1 MSSISYIFGITASI
15 IRNIR
20 SLALFFDYYIIMKLS
35 INPNFEIDEKLLASK
50 NSIYKDIFYISMC
63 FLYIYIMD
71 IAEIILYYTSL
82 ANLII
87 IIAVLNMLLFTIKRQ
102 NQMLLQTLLVFFLLQ
117 ISFKILNINIIGILL
132 ICSTLLKLIEPIKKF
147 RIALIHDNKSLI
159 DLCLAGY
166 ELVLYS
172 SWLLYSLSYNI
183 VYFTIAILIRT
194 FLQVCFIL
202 GLLIIKGK
210 ISKNT
215 LIYSFLIKI
224 FFIDVHPQKYDSNI
238 LLYN

>member
-35 INPNFEIDEKLLASK
+35 INPNFEIDDKLLASK

-117 ISFKILNINIIGILL
+117 ISFKFLNINIIGILL

>member
-20 SLALFFDYYIIMKLS
+20 SLALFFDYYKVMKLS

-71 IAEIILYYTSL
+71 IDEIILYYTSL
-82 ANLII
+82 SNLII
-87 IIAVLNMLLFTIKRQ
+87 IIAVLNMLLFSIKRQ

-117 ISFKILNINIIGILL
+117 ISFKFLNINIIGILL

-224 FFIDVHPQKYDSNI
+224 FFIDVNTQKYDSNI

>member
-117 ISFKILNINIIGILL
+117 ISFKFLNINIIGILL

>member
-117 ISFKILNINIIGILL
+117 ISFKFLNINIIGILL

-215 LIYSFLIKI
+215 FHKI
-224 FFIDVHPQKYDSNI
+224 A
-238 LLYN
+238 

>member
-20 SLALFFDYYIIMKLS
+20 SLALFFDYYKVMKLS
-35 INPNFEIDEKLLASK
+35 INPNFEIDDKLLASK
-50 NSIYKDIFYISMC
+50 NSIYNDIFYISMC

-87 IIAVLNMLLFTIKRQ
+87 IIAVLNMLLFSIKKQ

-117 ISFKILNINIIGILL
+117 ISFKFLNINIIGILL

-224 FFIDVHPQKYDSNI
+224 FFIDVNTQKYDSNI

>member
-20 SLALFFDYYIIMKLS
+20 SLALFFDYYKIMKLS

-71 IAEIILYYTSL
+71 IDEIILYYTSL
-82 ANLII
+82 SNLII
-87 IIAVLNMLLFTIKRQ
+87 IIAVLNMLLFSIKRQ

-117 ISFKILNINIIGILL
+117 ISFKFLNINIIGILL

-166 ELVLYS
+166 ELVLYF

>member
-20 SLALFFDYYIIMKLS
+20 SLALFFDYYKIMKLS

-87 IIAVLNMLLFTIKRQ
+87 IIAVLNMLLFSIKKQ

-117 ISFKILNINIIGILL
+117 ISFKFLNINIIGILL

>member
-20 SLALFFDYYIIMKLS
+20 SLALFFDYYKIMKLS
-35 INPNFEIDEKLLASK
+35 INPNFEIDDKLLASK

-87 IIAVLNMLLFTIKRQ
+87 IIAVLNMLLFSIKRQ

-117 ISFKILNINIIGILL
+117 ISFKFLNINIIGILL

>member
-20 SLALFFDYYIIMKLS
+20 SLVLFFDYYKIMKLS
-35 INPNFEIDEKLLASK
+35 INPNFEIDDKLLASK

-71 IAEIILYYTSL
+71 IDEIILYYTSL

-87 IIAVLNMLLFTIKRQ
+87 IIAVLNMLLFSIKRQ

-117 ISFKILNINIIGILL
+117 ISFKFLNINIIGILL

>member
-20 SLALFFDYYIIMKLS
+20 SLALFFDYYKIMKLS

-87 IIAVLNMLLFTIKRQ
+87 IIAVLNMLLFSIKRQ

-117 ISFKILNINIIGILL
+117 ISFKFLNINIIGILL

-224 FFIDVHPQKYDSNI
+224 FFIDVNTQKYDSNI

>member
-20 SLALFFDYYIIMKLS
+20 SLALFFDYYKIMKLS

-82 ANLII
+82 ANLLI
-87 IIAVLNMLLFTIKRQ
+87 IIAVLNMLLFSIKRQ

-117 ISFKILNINIIGILL
+117 ISFKFLNINIIGILL

>member
-20 SLALFFDYYIIMKLS
+20 SLVLFFDYYKIMKLS

-87 IIAVLNMLLFTIKRQ
+87 IIAVLNMLLFSIKRQ

-117 ISFKILNINIIGILL
+117 ISFKFLNINIIGILL

>member
-20 SLALFFDYYIIMKLS
+20 SLALFFDYYKVMKLS

-71 IAEIILYYTSL
+71 IDEIILYYTSL
-82 ANLII
+82 SNLII
-87 IIAVLNMLLFTIKRQ
+87 IIAVLNMLLFSIKRQ

-117 ISFKILNINIIGILL
+117 ISFKFLNINIIGILL

>member
-20 SLALFFDYYIIMKLS
+20 SLALFFDYYKVMKLS

-71 IAEIILYYTSL
+71 IDEIILYYTSL

-87 IIAVLNMLLFTIKRQ
+87 IIAVLNMLLFSIQRQ

-117 ISFKILNINIIGILL
+117 ISFKFLNINIIGILL

>member
-20 SLALFFDYYIIMKLS
+20 SLALFFDYYKVMKLS
-35 INPNFEIDEKLLASK
+35 INPNFEIDDKLLASK

-71 IAEIILYYTSL
+71 IDEIILYYTSL
-82 ANLII
+82 SNLII
-87 IIAVLNMLLFTIKRQ
+87 IIAVLNMLLFSIKRQ

-117 ISFKILNINIIGILL
+117 ISFKFLNINIIGILL

>member
-20 SLALFFDYYIIMKLS
+20 SLALFFDYYKVMKLS

-71 IAEIILYYTSL
+71 IDEIILYYTSL
-82 ANLII
+82 SNLII
-87 IIAVLNMLLFTIKRQ
+87 IIAVLNMLLFSIKRQ

-117 ISFKILNINIIGILL
+117 ISFKFLNINIIGILL

-224 FFIDVHPQKYDSNI
+224 FFIDVHPQKSDSNI

>member
-20 SLALFFDYYIIMKLS
+20 SLALFFDYYKVMKLS
-35 INPNFEIDEKLLASK
+35 INPNFEIDDKLLASK

-87 IIAVLNMLLFTIKRQ
+87 IIAVLNMLLFSIKKQ

-117 ISFKILNINIIGILL
+117 ISFKFLNINIIGILL

-224 FFIDVHPQKYDSNI
+224 FFIDVNTQKYDSNI

>member
-20 SLALFFDYYIIMKLS
+20 SLALFFDYYKIMKLS

-87 IIAVLNMLLFTIKRQ
+87 IIAVLNMLLFSIKRQ
-102 NQMLLQTLLVFFLLQ
+102 NKMLLQTLLVFFLLQ
-117 ISFKILNINIIGILL
+117 ISFKFLNINIIGILL

>member
-20 SLALFFDYYIIMKLS
+20 SLALFFDYYKIMKLS
-35 INPNFEIDEKLLASK
+35 INPNFEIDDKLLASQ

-71 IAEIILYYTSL
+71 IDEIILYYTSL

-87 IIAVLNMLLFTIKRQ
+87 IIAVLNMLLFSIKRQ

-117 ISFKILNINIIGILL
+117 ISFKFLNINIIGILL

-224 FFIDVHPQKYDSNI
+224 FFIDVNTQKYDSNI

>member
-20 SLALFFDYYIIMKLS
+20 SLALFFDYYKVMKLS

-87 IIAVLNMLLFTIKRQ
+87 IIAVLNMLLFSIKRQ

-117 ISFKILNINIIGILL
+117 ISFKFLNINIIGILL
-132 ICSTLLKLIEPIKKF
+132 ICSTLLKLIEPIKIF

>member
-20 SLALFFDYYIIMKLS
+20 SLALFFDYYKIMKLS
-35 INPNFEIDEKLLASK
+35 INPNFEIDDKLLASK

-71 IAEIILYYTSL
+71 IDEIILYYTSL

-87 IIAVLNMLLFTIKRQ
+87 IIAVLNMLLFSIKKQ

-117 ISFKILNINIIGILL
+117 ISFKFLNINIIGILL

-224 FFIDVHPQKYDSNI
+224 FFIDVHPQKSDSNI

>member
-20 SLALFFDYYIIMKLS
+20 SLALFFDYYKVMKLS

-71 IAEIILYYTSL
+71 IDEIILYYTSL
-82 ANLII
+82 SNLII
-87 IIAVLNMLLFTIKRQ
+87 IIAVLNMLLFSIKRQ

-117 ISFKILNINIIGILL
+117 ISFKFLNINIIGILL

-215 LIYSFLIKI
+215 LIYSFLFKI

>member
-20 SLALFFDYYIIMKLS
+20 SLALFFDYYKIMKLS

-71 IAEIILYYTSL
+71 IDEIILYYTSL

-87 IIAVLNMLLFTIKRQ
+87 IIAVLNMLLFSIKRQ

-117 ISFKILNINIIGILL
+117 ISFKFLNINIIGILL

-224 FFIDVHPQKYDSNI
+224 FFIDVNTQKYDSNI

>member
-20 SLALFFDYYIIMKLS
+20 SLALFFDYYKIMKLS
-35 INPNFEIDEKLLASK
+35 INPNFEIDDKLLASK

-87 IIAVLNMLLFTIKRQ
+87 IIAVLNMLLFSIKRQ

-117 ISFKILNINIIGILL
+117 ISFKFLNINIIGILL

-166 ELVLYS
+166 ELALYS

>member
-20 SLALFFDYYIIMKLS
+20 SLALFFDYYKIMKLS

-71 IAEIILYYTSL
+71 IDEIILYYTSL

-87 IIAVLNMLLFTIKRQ
+87 IIAVLNMLLFSIKRQ

-117 ISFKILNINIIGILL
+117 ISFKFLNINIIGILL

>member
-20 SLALFFDYYIIMKLS
+20 SLALFFDYYKVMKLS

-71 IAEIILYYTSL
+71 IDEIILYYTSL

-87 IIAVLNMLLFTIKRQ
+87 IIAVLNMLLFSIKRQ

-117 ISFKILNINIIGILL
+117 ISFKFLNINIIGILL

>member
-20 SLALFFDYYIIMKLS
+20 SLALFFDYYKIMKLS
-35 INPNFEIDEKLLASK
+35 INPNFEIDDKLLASK

-71 IAEIILYYTSL
+71 IDEIILYYTSL
-82 ANLII
+82 SNLII
-87 IIAVLNMLLFTIKRQ
+87 IIAVLNMLLFSIKRQ

-117 ISFKILNINIIGILL
+117 ISFKFLNINIIGILL

-224 FFIDVHPQKYDSNI
+224 FFIDVHPQKYGSNI

>member
-20 SLALFFDYYIIMKLS
+20 SLVLFFDYYKIMKLS

-87 IIAVLNMLLFTIKRQ
+87 IIAVLNMLLFSIKRQ

-117 ISFKILNINIIGILL
+117 ISLKFLNINIIGILL

>member
-20 SLALFFDYYIIMKLS
+20 SLALFFDYYKIMKLS
-35 INPNFEIDEKLLASK
+35 INPNFEIDDKLLASK

-71 IAEIILYYTSL
+71 IDEIILYYTSL
-82 ANLII
+82 SNLII
-87 IIAVLNMLLFTIKRQ
+87 IIAVLNMLLFSIKRQ

-117 ISFKILNINIIGILL
+117 ISFKFLNINIIGILL

>member
-20 SLALFFDYYIIMKLS
+20 SLALFFDYYKVMKLS

-71 IAEIILYYTSL
+71 IDVIILYYTSL

-87 IIAVLNMLLFTIKRQ
+87 IIAVLNMLLFSIKRQ

-117 ISFKILNINIIGILL
+117 ISFKFLNINIIGILL

>member
-20 SLALFFDYYIIMKLS
+20 SLALFFDYYKVMKLS

-71 IAEIILYYTSL
+71 IDEIILYYTSL
-82 ANLII
+82 SNLII
-87 IIAVLNMLLFTIKRQ
+87 IIAVLNMLLFSIKRQ

-117 ISFKILNINIIGILL
+117 ISFKFLNINIIGILL

-183 VYFTIAILIRT
+183 VCFTIAILIRT

-224 FFIDVHPQKYDSNI
+224 FFIDVHPQKSDSNI

>member
-20 SLALFFDYYIIMKLS
+20 SLALFFDYYKVMKLS

-87 IIAVLNMLLFTIKRQ
+87 IIAVLNMLLFSIKKQ

-117 ISFKILNINIIGILL
+117 ISFKFLNINIIGILL

>member
-20 SLALFFDYYIIMKLS
+20 SLALFFDYYKIMKLS
-35 INPNFEIDEKLLASK
+35 INPNFEIDDKLLASK

-117 ISFKILNINIIGILL
+117 ISFKFLNINIIGILL

>member
-20 SLALFFDYYIIMKLS
+20 SLALFFDYYKIMKLS
-35 INPNFEIDEKLLASK
+35 INPNFEIDDKLLASK

-71 IAEIILYYTSL
+71 IDEIILYYTSL

-87 IIAVLNMLLFTIKRQ
+87 IIAVLNMLLFSIKRQ

-117 ISFKILNINIIGILL
+117 ISFKFLNINIIGILL

>member
-20 SLALFFDYYIIMKLS
+20 SLALFFDYYKIMKLS

-71 IAEIILYYTSL
+71 IDEIILYYTSL
-82 ANLII
+82 SNLII
-87 IIAVLNMLLFTIKRQ
+87 IIAVLNMLLFSIKRQ

-117 ISFKILNINIIGILL
+117 ISFKFLNINIIGILL

>member
-20 SLALFFDYYIIMKLS
+20 SLALFFDYYKIMKLS

-87 IIAVLNMLLFTIKRQ
+87 IIAVLNMLLFSIKKQ

-117 ISFKILNINIIGILL
+117 ISFKCFNINIIGILL

>member
-20 SLALFFDYYIIMKLS
+20 SLALFFDYYKIMKLS

-87 IIAVLNMLLFTIKRQ
+87 IIAVLNMLLFSIKRQ

>member
-20 SLALFFDYYIIMKLS
+20 SLALFFDYYKIMKLS

-71 IAEIILYYTSL
+71 IDEIILYYTSL
-82 ANLII
+82 TNLII
-87 IIAVLNMLLFTIKRQ
+87 IIAVLNMLLFSIKKQ

-117 ISFKILNINIIGILL
+117 ISFKFLNINIIGILL

>member
-20 SLALFFDYYIIMKLS
+20 SLALFFDYYKIMKLS

-50 NSIYKDIFYISMC
+50 NSIYKDIFYFSMC

-71 IAEIILYYTSL
+71 IDEIILYYTSL

-87 IIAVLNMLLFTIKRQ
+87 IIAVLNMLLFSIKRQ

-117 ISFKILNINIIGILL
+117 ISFKFLNINIIGILL